1 MIEKTIILLVSI
13 VGILAA
19 LNITTYAQLTEG
31 QLLVSGYID
40 DIEDDNDPMCES
52 SMTAIA
58 QPGNRVIGQGR
69 AHRIR
74 YYITL
79 QPGWEQSSSID
90 FLVYDVGPVIC
101 TSVPTSKLKNS
112 TNGQISIDLTCRF
125 ESFNCF
131 YYLEY
136 DHIEEKAE
144 KYWSKV
150 PYIGGARVYAFP

>member
-1 MIEKTIILLVSI
+1 MTEKAVIIIVSI
-13 VGILAA
+13 VAILAA
-19 LNITTYAQLTEG
+19 LNITTYAQLAEG
-31 QLLVSGYID
+31 NLLVTGYID
-40 DIEDDNDPMCES
+40 DNEDDNDPMCES
-52 SMTAIA
+52 RMTAIA
-58 QPGNRVIGQGR
+58 QPENRVIGQGR

-74 YYITL
+74 YYIEL
-79 QPGWEQSSSID
+79 QAGWEQSSNIE

-150 PYIGGARVYAFP
+150 PYIGGARVYDFP